1 MPDHRNPLSVR
12 VFPGILLI
20 QAVDIRQ
27 DHQQVR
33 LHDIRHNSGKGV
45 VIPEILAVQLVDG
58 YGVVLINYR
67 DDPHFHQG
75 LKGVD
80 HVLFAVVMLHHVPGQ
95 KNLGHGAVV
104 FPEQLVI
111 DKHQLALAYR
121 RHRLL
126 FPSLLRP
133 LLQTQLSYSHADGAG
148 ADQDHLPA
156 GILQIAQHLAQ
167 VVDSADIQPSAVIGQ
182 SGGSHL
188 DYNSLRFHHT
198 PPIAS

>member
-1 MPDHRNPLSVR
+1 MADIVEADLLV
-12 VFPGILLI
+12 ILT
-20 QAVDIRQ
+20 DI
-27 DHQQVR
+27 
-33 LHDIRHNSGKGV
+33 
-45 VIPEILAVQLVDG
+45 DG
-58 YGVVLINYR
+58 LYEE
-67 DDPHFHQG
+67 DPHFHQG

-156 GILQIAQHLAQ
+156 GKYLMVLLISDTA
-167 VVDSADIQPSAVIGQ
+167 DSPS
-182 SGGSHL
+182 SS
-188 DYNSLRFHHT
+188 NSARL
-198 PPIAS
+198 PYLS